1 MGLGITP
8 CLLKIQNL
16 GEHTCW
22 VQKKSIAVL
31 ISALL
36 ISIGATPLS
45 QANGPVD
52 PPNTYT
58 EADTNTDFTIVLGE
72 DSGITVEAADDV
84 VVNKVYTFTSFD
96 PDISEKVPDPE
107 NYVLSSSGVL
117 LQSRSAETEESPLG
131 LETDTSVYAEMLA
144 TLLGDEAADNP
155 VRDLSVLE
163 FKFTTSDVNANSVS
177 LDFMLASKESVEGDW
192 DLAGI
197 FIDGVNY
204 AVLPN
209 GQLLRVNAAA
219 QITDVCDV
227 GDASGCDASDYDING
242 VLLSALSTK
251 LTLNAALAAD
261 TEVHTFIAI
270 MANTKDNSWASSL
283 LLGNFKSYNF
293 TPAEISTFSLGIQI
307 EEEEV
312 IEPPAPAPLP
322 DPNQLSTITG
332 TTVSA
337 TDSSGNVTITVAGS
351 FPETVRNI
359 DVNGRRLVAENW
371 KQDSS
376 SVSITVPV
384 AASGSYVV
392 QIWNGSFP
400 VLQVQTVIA
409 TK

>member
-1 MGLGITP
+1 MLGT
-8 CLLKIQNL
+8 
-16 GEHTCW
+16 
-22 VQKKSIAVL
+22 KKSIAVL
-31 ISALL
+31 VSALL
-36 ISIGATPLS
+36 ISIGASPLS

-58 EADTNTDFTIVLGE
+58 EADTDTDFTIVLGE
-72 DSGITVEAADDV
+72 DSGITVRAENDV

-96 PDISEKVPDPE
+96 PDISAKVPDPE

-117 LQSRSAETEESPLG
+117 LQSRSAETENPGPGFE
-131 LETDTSVYAEMLA
+131 EDTSVYAVMLA
-144 TLLGDEAADNP
+144 TLLGNEAADNP

-163 FKFTTSDVNANSVS
+163 FKFTTTDLNANSVS

-242 VLLSALSTK
+242 VILSALSTK
-251 LTLNAALAAD
+251 LTLNAALAANTD
-261 TEVHTFIAI
+261 VHTFVAI

-312 IEPPAPAPLP
+312 IEPPAPPLP

-332 TTVSA
+332 TTVGA
-337 TDSSGNVTITVAGS
+337 ADSSGNVTITVAGS

-376 SVSITVPV
+376 SVSITIPV
-384 AASGSYVV
+384 DASGSYVV

>member
-1 MGLGITP
+1 MLGT
-8 CLLKIQNL
+8 
-16 GEHTCW
+16 
-22 VQKKSIAVL
+22 KKSIAVL

-36 ISIGATPLS
+36 ISIGASPFS

-58 EADTNTDFTIVLGE
+58 EADTDTDFTIVLGE

-96 PDISEKVPDPE
+96 PDISAKVPDPE

-117 LQSRSAETEESPLG
+117 LQSRSAETEDDPVW
-131 LETDTSVYAEMLA
+131 ETDGSEYAD
-144 TLLGDEAADNP
+144 LLTALLESKSIEGQP

-163 FKFTTSDVNANSVS
+163 FKFTTTDVNANSVS

-227 GDASGCDASDYDING
+227 GDPSGCDASDYDING

-251 LTLNAALAAD
+251 LTLNAALAAN

-283 LLGNFKSYNF
+283 LVGNFKSFNF

-312 IEPPAPAPLP
+312 IAPPAPPRP

-337 TDSSGNVTITVAGS
+337 ADLSGNVTITVAGS

-359 DVNGRRLVAENW
+359 DVNGRRLAAENW
-371 KQDSS
+371 KQEST

-384 AASGSYVV
+384 VATGSYVV

>member
-1 MGLGITP
+1 MLGT
-8 CLLKIQNL
+8 
-16 GEHTCW
+16 
-22 VQKKSIAVL
+22 KKSIAVL

-36 ISIGATPLS
+36 ISIGASPFS

-58 EADTNTDFTIVLGE
+58 EADTATDFTIVLGE

-96 PDISEKVPDPE
+96 PDISAKVPDPE

-117 LQSRSAETEESPLG
+117 LQSRSAELEDDPVWETDGSE
-131 LETDTSVYAEMLA
+131 LETDTSEYADLLTALLA
-144 TLLGDEAADNP
+144 SKSIDGQP

-163 FKFTTSDVNANSVS
+163 FKFTTTDVNANSVS

-219 QITDVCDV
+219 QITDVCDD
-227 GDASGCDASDYDING
+227 GDADGCDASDYDING
-242 VLLSALSTK
+242 VILSALSTK
-251 LTLNAALAAD
+251 LTLNAALAAN

-312 IEPPAPAPLP
+312 IEPPAPPLP

-337 TDSSGNVTITVAGS
+337 ADSSGNVTITVAGS

-384 AASGSYVV
+384 AATGNYVV

>member
-1 MGLGITP
+1 MLDT
-8 CLLKIQNL
+8 
-16 GEHTCW
+16 
-22 VQKKSIAVL
+22 KKSIAVL

-36 ISIGATPLS
+36 ISIGASPFS

-58 EADTNTDFTIVLGE
+58 EADTDTDFTVILGE

-84 VVNKVYTFTSFD
+84 VVNKVYTFTSFN
-96 PDISEKVPDPE
+96 PDISAKVPDPE

-117 LQSRSAETEESPLG
+117 LQSRSAETENPHLG
-131 LETDTSVYAEMLA
+131 FEEDTSEYADMLTA
-144 TLLGDEAADNP
+144 LLASQSIDGQP

-163 FKFTTSDVNANSVS
+163 FKFATTDLNANSVS

-209 GQLLRVNAAA
+209 GQLLRVNAEA

-227 GDASGCDASDYDING
+227 GDASGCDESDYDING

-251 LTLNAALAAD
+251 LTLNAALAAN

-283 LLGNFKSYNF
+283 LLGNLKSYNF
-293 TPAEISTFSLGIQI
+293 SPAEISTFSLGIQI

-312 IEPPAPAPLP
+312 PAPAAPIP

-337 TDSSGNVTITVAGS
+337 ADSSGNVTITVAGS

-371 KQDSS
+371 VQDSS

-384 AASGSYVV
+384 DASGSYVV